1 MRLLWIVGLVACSN
15 SKSAA
20 KIDAPIDTVPVTA
33 CTTCDPSTQYCY
45 QQAAGLIGGYP
56 AIGCNAIPAACSAP
70 ATCDCLTANTTTVCA
85 NTAMC
90 AGSGSLL
97 TLTCVLP

>member
-1 MRLLWIVGLVACSN
+1 MRLLWITCLVACSN

-20 KIDAPIDTVPVTA
+20 KIDAPIDTPPETP

-45 QQAAGLIGGYP
+45 QQAAGLVGSSP
-56 AIGCNAIPAACSAP
+56 AIGCNAIPAACASP
-70 ATCDCLTANTTTVCA
+70 ATCDCLKANTTTVCA
-85 NTAMC
+85 TAAMC
-90 AGSGSLL
+90 AGSGGLL